1 MSGGRRS
8 LGGGQLHL
16 GVHVCFLTGMFVQ
29 DVENGRGLKLS
40 AAGPKLRSSP
50 FARSSGAPVRLGCK
64 PPEPYRRPDSQVTT
78 GDQGNRSFCYFLSFG
93 GQSASKASMGTM
105 RSLPKQRV
113 LSDAPEEKALT
124 RLVSLNMRDSI
135 DLFGSYAKVSFDT
148 ARGSSWHRSF
158 PILAQPNFT
167 VSSDTQQ
174 AVANWMAKSRMN
186 EPSG

>member
-1 MSGGRRS
+1 
-8 LGGGQLHL
+8 
-16 GVHVCFLTGMFVQ
+16 
-29 DVENGRGLKLS
+29 
-40 AAGPKLRSSP
+40 
-50 FARSSGAPVRLGCK
+50 
-64 PPEPYRRPDSQVTT
+64 
-78 GDQGNRSFCYFLSFG
+78 
-93 GQSASKASMGTM
+93 MGTM